1 MATRGVTVRR
11 NNMKAKLLSHHPVF
25 GVSVM
30 IPSPQIVEMI
40 GRLGFDWVLIDCEHG
55 AISRESVELMVLA
68 AEAAGVTPIARPA
81 ANTPEAILQVLECG
95 ALGVQVPHVTTAAE
109 ARRVVDA
116 VKYHPLGSRSLAV
129 GTRAAGY
136 GFAAAMA
143 TYVAEANTETLV
155 CVQLE
160 DADSLGRLDEILQ
173 VPGVDVFFVGP
184 SDLAQSM
191 GYPGRPEAP
200 PVRQAMDAAFA
211 RIAAASRTPGSTG
224 RIDSVRADLQRG
236 VRYFYT
242 HLTALLASAGREY
255 LVVAKGQGP

>member
-1 MATRGVTVRR
+1 MRKNR
-11 NNMKAKLLSHHPVF
+11 MKAKLMANEPAF

-30 IPSPQIVEMI
+30 IPSPQIVEMV
-40 GRLGFDWVLIDCEHG
+40 GRLGFDWVLIDGEHG
-55 AISRESVELMVLA
+55 AISRETIELMVLA
-68 AEAAGVTPIARPA
+68 AEASGIIPIARPA

-95 ALGVQVPHVTTAAE
+95 ALGVQVPHVSTAAE

-116 VKYHPLGSRSLAV
+116 VKYHPAGSRSLAV

-136 GFAAAMA
+136 GFDAAMA
-143 TYVAEANTETLV
+143 AYVEEANAETLV

-160 DADSLGRLDEILQ
+160 DEESLRNLDEIAK
-173 VPGVDVFFVGP
+173 VPGVDVLFVGP

-200 PVRQAMDAAFA
+200 QVREAMAGAFA
-211 RIAAASRTPGSTG
+211 RIAASGRTAGSTG
-224 RIDSVRADLQRG
+224 RTESLRGDLQRG

-242 HLTALLASAGREY
+242 HLTTLLAGASREY
-255 LVVAKGQGP
+255 LGFARGRATG